1 MATGARWAE
10 LLTCPNCRKSG
21 LVQLSQPGGS
31 TYEYRA
37 ESVPDGF
44 KIACTEYGELYWCRG
59 CRREAIHSDPG
70 RLHATSKPVVASTPL
85 LNSPFP
91 ILRTKPL
98 DRDHNT

>member
-10 LLTCPNCRKSG
+10 LLTCPKYRKSV